1 MQQAAPISCRFLYCP
16 KVCENRVNILWLVS
30 WTGHWIAHAIQS
42 NTAAAPW
49 VKFLCMS
56 SPPKN
61 MRVLQFLTAVLL
73 SQLTLTPRTKKSNAL
88 SLKKKNCN
96 SCSDFLMLVEMAR
109 GSLVLWSVLI
119 LQSCHLFGKCLAA
132 LEDACDCDAVEIVTT
147 TDVVLRKHG
156 QLLGRYGLKGD
167 KT

>member
-1 MQQAAPISCRFLYCP
+1 
-16 KVCENRVNILWLVS
+16 
-30 WTGHWIAHAIQS
+30 
-42 NTAAAPW
+42 
-49 VKFLCMS
+49 
-56 SPPKN
+56 

-73 SQLTLTPRTKKSNAL
+73 SQLTLTPHTKKSNAL
-88 SLKKKNCN
+88 SLKNCN

-156 QLLGRYGLKGD
+156 QLLGRYGLAGDD
-167 KT
+167 KTMTQLHGFLLFPGTIDVTTLWSTRGLHTNTRVANTICTTAIGPRGSGPWESSWGVKWFV

>member
-1 MQQAAPISCRFLYCP
+1 MAGILDGPLDRARNTEQHCCGAMGEISMH
-16 KVCENRVNILWLVS
+16 E
-30 WTGHWIAHAIQS
+30 QS
-42 NTAAAPW
+42 TKKYACTSVPH
-49 VKFLCMS
+49 S
-56 SPPKN
+56 SPP
-61 MRVLQFLTAVLL
+61 VTAHTDPPHQKVQC
-73 SQLTLTPRTKKSNAL
+73 SFIE
-88 SLKKKNCN
+88 KNCN
-96 SCSDFLMLVEMAR
+96 SCSDILMLVEMAR

-119 LQSCHLFGKCLAA
+119 LQSCHLFVRCLAA